1 MFKFLKPKELEKD
14 FEKCVT
20 LYLRESEGEIFLM
33 AKIEGNERDTYICQF
48 KFIDNDL
55 LIELYSNH
63 PIDPRI
69 LMKHRP
75 ARPGGYECW
84 VLDDKKFE

>member
-14 FEKCVT
+14 FEKDVT
-20 LYLRESEGEIFLM
+20 LYLREEEDEIFLM
-33 AKIEGNERDTYICQF
+33 AKIEGSWSDTYICDF
-48 KFIDNDL
+48 EFIDNDL
-55 LIELYSNH
+55 LIKFYSTH
-63 PIDPRI
+63 AHAPRI

-75 ARPGGYECW
+75 ARPGGNDCW